1 MTQHLI
7 RTLTDTTGHPFVHIT
22 KARENE
28 TFTVVEA
35 ESKEEAEEIAKGPK
49 GLLEVV
55 SSSFNN
61 GPISKVFSE
70 ASVNVNGQRGISKSL
85 TNEQVQKL
93 IELAKEKKGQ

>member
-35 ESKEEAEEIAKGPK
+35 ESKEEAKEKVTGGK
-49 GLLEVV
+49 SRLFDVREVV
-55 SSSFNN
+55 LMSIL
-61 GPISKVFSE
+61 PIWLFAGFIIFVF
-70 ASVNVNGQRGISKSL
+70 KFL
-85 TNEQVQKL
+85 L
-93 IELAKEKKGQ
+93 

>member
-35 ESKEEAEEIAKGPK
+35 ESKEEAKEKVTGGK
-49 GLLEVV
+49 SRLFDVREVV
-55 SSSFNN
+55 LMSIL
-61 GPISKVFSE
+61 PIWLFTGFVIFVF
-70 ASVNVNGQRGISKSL
+70 KFL
-85 TNEQVQKL
+85 L
-93 IELAKEKKGQ
+93 